1 MEKSLPELV
10 DPMSL
15 QLILITNRDK
25 SAIFYDH
32 EIKTKCKIM
41 SKLFIPRLPSL
52 NHERLRFL
60 SGSYSDPLPTFVVT
74 RSFLLHAIR
83 ETKMAGILSG
93 TRQICSTTMK
103 MFIKCIFD
111 EPFKL
116 KSFLANWRQHDV
128 ILKWKLHLF
137 ERQIWPKT
145 RSNECSCC
153 RLCLLFCVLN
163 IQRGNQSSLIW
174 TWLLNGKEK

>member
-1 MEKSLPELV
+1 MQNNVGAVYLV
-10 DPMSL
+10 RHLWNTSVFGFFRVRKVFSDSSPTL
-15 QLILITNRDK
+15 LV
-25 SAIFYDH
+25 
-32 EIKTKCKIM
+32 
-41 SKLFIPRLPSL
+41 PR
-52 NHERLRFL
+52 F
-60 SGSYSDPLPTFVVT
+60 
-74 RSFLLHAIR
+74 FLLYALS
-83 ETKMAGILSG
+83 ETKMAGICQVPARYVQPL
-93 TRQICSTTMK
+93 MK

-153 RLCLLFCVLN
+153 LCLLFCVLS
-163 IQRGNQSSLIW
+163 IQRVNQSSLIW